1 MSNHHLST
9 TTQMWFD
16 SYPRVRKGGG
26 LAPLSVPPYSK
37 DYMKITTEMVKYWV
51 GDKYNDAIKIILE
64 IANSHRDNRPWTPDI
79 LNNDIKQSWNEHQ
92 FRENKNG

>member
-51 GDKYNDAIKIILE
+51 GDKYNAAIKIILE

-79 LNNDIKQSWNEHQ
+79 LNNDIKQTWNEHK
-92 FRENKNG
+92 FKENKNG